1 MTQLGIIGGS
11 GLTALAGLRVL
22 RRQVVQTPWGEPSGP
37 LVVGEFAGREIFF
50 LPRHGQPHAIPPH
63 RINYRANLWALHE
76 NGVRRVVAVNAVGGI
91 SAGLGPQALV
101 IPDQI
106 IDYTWSR
113 AHTFFESGLDQVTH
127 ADFTAPYSGEMR
139 NLLIS
144 AAANLGLAVQTSGTY
159 GATQGPRLETAAEIT
174 RMERDGCH
182 VVGMTGMP
190 EAALARELEV
200 GYAAICVV
208 ANRAAGRSTEP
219 ITMELIRRNLDQGMR
234 KALQLLQAVI
244 PLL

>member
-1 MTQLGIIGGS
+1 
-11 GLTALAGLRVL
+11 
-22 RRQVVQTPWGEPSGP
+22 
-37 LVVGEFAGREIFF
+37 
-50 LPRHGQPHAIPPH
+50 
-63 RINYRANLWALHE
+63 
-76 NGVRRVVAVNAVGGI
+76 VGGI
-91 SAGLGPQALV
+91 SDRLDPGALL

-113 AHTFFESGLDQVTH
+113 AHTFFESELDKVTH
-127 ADFTAPYSGEMR
+127 AEFTTPYSKEMR
-139 NLLIS
+139 ALLI
-144 AAANLGLAVQTSGTY
+144 AAATKMGLTVAPAGTY

-200 GYAAICVV
+200 DYAAICVV
-208 ANRAAGRSTEP
+208 VNRAAGKSDEP
-219 ITMELIRRNLDQGMR
+219 ITMDLIRRHMDMGMR
-234 KALQLLQAVI
+234 QALQLLQAVI

>member
-1 MTQLGIIGGS
+1 VTNLGIIGGS

-22 RRQVVQTPWGEPSGP
+22 RRLVVQTPWGEPSGP

-63 RINYRANLWALHE
+63 KINYRANLWALHN
-76 NGVRRVVAVNAVGGI
+76 NGVQRVVAVNAVGGI
-91 SAGLGPQALV
+91 SDGPGPGALV

-113 AHTFFESGLDQVTH
+113 LHTFFESDLDKVTH
-127 ADFTAPYSGEMR
+127 AEFTAPYNEEMR
-139 NLLIS
+139 RLLIT
-144 AAANLGLAVQTSGTY
+144 AATKLGLAVTPVGTY

-200 GYAAICVV
+200 DYAAICVV
-208 ANRAAGRSTEP
+208 ANRAAGKSAEP
-219 ITMELIRRNLDQGMR
+219 ITMDLIRKHLDQGMR
-234 KALQLLQAVI
+234 QALQLLQAVI

>member
-1 MTQLGIIGGS
+1 MTNLGIIGGS

-22 RRQVVQTPWGEPSGP
+22 RRLVVQTPWGEPSGP

-63 RINYRANLWALHE
+63 KINYRANLWALHS
-76 NGVRRVVAVNAVGGI
+76 NGVQRVLAVNAVGGI
-91 SAGLGPQALV
+91 TDLLGPGALV

-113 AHTFFESGLDQVTH
+113 PHTFFESDLDKVTH
-127 ADFTAPYSGEMR
+127 AEFTAPYNEKMR
-139 NLLIS
+139 TLLI
-144 AAANLGLAVQTSGTY
+144 AAATKLGLAFTPAGTY

-200 GYAAICVV
+200 DYAAICVV
-208 ANRAAGRSTEP
+208 ANRAAGKSTEP
-219 ITMELIRRNLDQGMR
+219 ITMDLIRKHLDQGMR
-234 KALQLLQAVI
+234 QALQLLQAVI